1 MIQLNRGEEF
11 RQIIIEHPLQKKYA
25 VSNQGRIISYT
36 DDFLSGREIKCAITE
51 GFRVFRYQT
60 RENGKRKDK
69 GFLVYKLV
77 AQYFI
82 PNDNPER
89 TMVIH
94 LDFSKDNDRVENL
107 KWATRREQIDFQS
120 KNPNVIANKARIIEF
135 NKKAD
140 GAKLTSTQVIRIK
153 KMLQR
158 PDNKTRLVMI
168 AKQFNITTQQ
178 LYRIRTGENW
188 GHIKV

>member
-11 RQIIIEHPLQKKYA
+11 RQIIIEDPLQKNYA
-25 VSNQGRIISYT
+25 VSNYGRIISYT
-36 DDFLSGREIKCAITE
+36 NDFLSGREIKCAKAE

-107 KWATRREQIDFQS
+107 IWATRREQIDFQS

-168 AKQFNITTQQ
+168 AKQFNISTQQ

>member
-11 RQIIIEHPLQKKYA
+11 KQIIIENPLQKKYA
-25 VSNQGRIISYT
+25 VSNKGRIISYT
-36 DDFLSGREIKCAITE
+36 DDFLSGKELKCTKTE
-51 GFRVFRYQT
+51 GFRIFSYQT
-60 RENGKRKDK
+60 KVNGKRKDK
-69 GFLVYKLV
+69 TFLVYKLV

-82 PNDNPER
+82 PNDDPER

-107 KWATRREQIDFQS
+107 KWATRREQVDFQS
-120 KNPNVIANKARIIEF
+120 NNPNVIANKARIIEF
-135 NKKAD
+135 NIKAD
-140 GAKLTSTQVIRIK
+140 GRKLTSTQVIRIK

-158 PDNKTRLVMI
+158 EDNKTRLVMI
-168 AKQFNITTQQ
+168 AKQFNISTQQ

-188 GHIKV
+188 GHIKI